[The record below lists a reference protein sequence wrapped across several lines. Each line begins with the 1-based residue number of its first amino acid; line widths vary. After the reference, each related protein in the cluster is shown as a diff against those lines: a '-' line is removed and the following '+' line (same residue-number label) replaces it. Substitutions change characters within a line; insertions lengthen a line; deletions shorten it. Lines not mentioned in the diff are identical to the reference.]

1 MRRALWITTLAL
13 LLWPGA
19 APALDRP
26 WIADTYF
33 YWYSWDYSLEQGG
46 WMGGIWNTPLDGY
59 YDSATYRD
67 NLRSLR
73 VASEWGLTDHFMDYW
88 GPGWKG
94 EGDVP
99 REAVVMRAAEE
110 LARRGYDI
118 HMSFYQD
125 GTDFDMKDFA
135 RNLDDGRQFRFFV
148 ENWGHSPVLPK
159 VDFRPVYLIYG
170 RNGAP
175 AVTQDGEGFRAWMR
189 ERYPGLYQVGK
200 AWGRELASWDDVKL
214 DFGSGGQRA
223 DSILYQRHVW
233 ATQWAELERRAQ
245 EQFNLSGVKCSF
257 DVAWKPYLGWD
268 FSTMPKVLGGPH
280 SYAGIFGAPEQ
291 DETDRFIQ
299 NAVAKYYHTVFFDTF
314 KNYYH
319 DAEIRTPGTIYPSEP
334 LHFDRFWAGNLGRY
348 AEAVLHLS
356 WNEWWEGSNLE
367 PCLEYGKTYC
377 EKNLLWATVMRQCF
391 DSIHQWNQGA
401 RVAVLLNDWHW
412 LVGGRNQ
419 QDITGCIEALRRAN
433 LRFDLIPDDFVTREK
448 LGPFEVV
455 IAPTG
460 GTGLGRNAAGEPIEA
475 LLREW
480 VEQQPAG
487 PGARPRRLVVSRLPE
502 WHQWLGLQPAE
513 PHRDEA
519 QAGPDLNLWVDVG
532 VEGDDRFLVEGSTF
546 REDWGQLAPGAFGAA
561 DHTLT
566 CRWTPGAGDTTV
578 FMLPFSPHRDHV
590 LRLAGSGFRP
600 NRVHVLLD
608 GQEAAAFDVLEGY
621 HEYEVRLPAAVVGSA
636 RLGELVL
643 RYERRNVPTEIDPE
657 HFPEEA
663 RVCNLAIDWLQLSTD
678 NVSAHDQQAL
688 NAELP
693 AETVRF
699 TTDAPG
705 ELRDAGWR
713 VGWTRHEAL
722 AAPQATVM
730 SRYASD
736 EMPRDVVVRQGENEV
751 WYANG
756 LLGAEGGRLIA
767 PLVTAWA
774 GVQPEYRVLGD
785 QVTGTMLA
793 GGDTRVVLAYNHDST
808 RRVGVDLQVPLPE
821 GGLSE
826 FVALSRDGKTFVD
839 LTDRAQVA
847 NGSASLREEL
857 QYYGAYAVA
866 SGPVT
871 LRTPPL
877 ALVPGE
883 ARGFEVVLDNN
894 VNHVT
899 TARLSLVSTL
909 PTIRADEVEVHL
921 DAYEDEKATIT
932 LRCDDTTDW
941 GRKTV
946 VFDLDCS
953 GRHAYL
959 WRRLD
964 ILRPPDL
971 RLAHTLVD
979 AAQADWEVENQALP
993 IMAGG
998 VAEDV
1003 RLTVG
1008 ERKAA
1013 LGDLP
1018 SGGRAT
1024 ARVPAPVLPGGPRL
1038 ESRLAELTWK
1048 TGGRRQYATTPVY
1061 YAVYPQEY
1069 QHVPDAVGPV
1079 VVFNA
1084 QPEDA
1089 VNEVVS
1095 VSPEPFRQA
1104 AKVELRQLFVRAADQ
1119 RTVPA
1124 QLSADGTELL
1134 FLATVPARSA
1144 APYYVCAGAAPT
1156 ESAQT
1161 LLTLA
1166 SDGLGTGHGWVAVS
1180 NEAVEV
1186 RLEEQ
1191 AGGCVTTLRSRRTG
1205 LDYAPRS
1212 FGVAY
1217 GNWGRLE
1224 PPDTAVTTT
1233 TFLGSTLERVEQ
1245 ASRPGVLEVLEA
1257 GPVRARVRVTWRD
1270 GAVSAEQLYT
1280 FVANR
1285 AGFGLDVL
1293 AEPRGAL
1300 DRYDELVPLNIRLER
1315 DQLTK
1320 VFPGFV
1326 GIADGLDQEQENHG
1340 WRQAS
1345 HVPPYATCMAPWE
1358 FPESVSVVLR
1368 SAAGLDQFRNGLWPA
1383 ERPGK
1388 GPARYVWLEYISRAK
1403 QRSVVSADVL
1413 LHPGHQKVAR
1423 LHLERL
1429 GDPLLPIVPQKY
1441 GWAGQE

>member
-1 MRRALWITTLAL
+1 MRRALCLATLL
-13 LLWPGA
+13 SLWPGVA
-19 APALDRP
+19 HALDRP

-33 YWYSWDYSLEQGG
+33 YWYTWDYKLEQGG
-46 WMGGIWNTPLDGY
+46 WMGGVWNTPLCGY
-59 YDSATYRD
+59 YDSSLYKD
-67 NLRSLR
+67 NLRELR
-73 VASEWGLTDHFMDYW
+73 TASEWGITDHFMDYW
-88 GPGWKG
+88 GQGWKG

-135 RNLDDGRQFRFFV
+135 RNLDEGRDFRFYV
-148 ENWGHSPVLPK
+148 ENWGQSPVLPK
-159 VDFRPVYLIYG
+159 VDLRPVYLVYG

-175 AVTQDGEGFRAWMR
+175 AVTKGDEGFRAWVR

-214 DFGSGGQRA
+214 DFGTGVQRA

-233 ATQWAELERRAQ
+233 ATQWGELERRAQ
-245 EQFNLSGVKCSF
+245 DEFHLSGVKCSF
-257 DVAWKPYLGWD
+257 DVAWKPYQGWD
-268 FSTMPKVLGGPH
+268 YSTMPKVLCGPH

-299 NAVAKYYHTVFFDTF
+299 NVVAKYYNTVFFDTF

-348 AEAVLHLS
+348 AEAMLHLS

-367 PCLEYGKTYC
+367 PSLEYGKTYC

-391 DSIHQWNQGA
+391 DSIRQWHQGA

-419 QDITGCIEALRRAN
+419 QDITGCIETLRRAN
-433 LRFDLIPDDFVTREK
+433 IRFDLIPDDFVTREK
-448 LGPFEVV
+448 LGSFEVV

-460 GTGLGRNAAGEPIEA
+460 GTGLGRNAAGDSIA
-475 LLREW
+475 DILREW

-487 PGARPRRLVVSRLPE
+487 PGARPRRLIASQMPE
-502 WHQWLGLQPAE
+502 WHEWLGLQAAE
-513 PHRDEA
+513 ARRGEA
-519 QAGPDLNLWVDVG
+519 KAGPDLNLWVDVG
-532 VEGDDRFLVEGSTF
+532 VEGGDRYLVEGSTQ
-546 REDWGQLAPGAFGAA
+546 REDWGKLPPESFGAT

-578 FMLPFSPHRDHV
+578 FLLPFSPHRDHV
-590 LRLAGSGFRP
+590 LRLAGSAFRA

-608 GQEAAAFDVLEGY
+608 GQEAAVFDLQEGY
-621 HEYEVRLPAAVVGSA
+621 HEYEVRLPAAVVGAA

-643 RYERRNVPTEIDPE
+643 RYERRNVPMELDPE
-657 HFPEEA
+657 HFPQEG

-678 NVSAHDQQAL
+678 NIPAHNQAPL
-688 NAELP
+688 NADLP
-693 AETVRF
+693 EETARF
-699 TTDAPG
+699 TGEAPG
-705 ELRDAGWR
+705 ELRGAAWR

-722 AAPQATVM
+722 AAPAATVM

-736 EMPRDVVVRQGENEV
+736 EMPRDLVVRRGENAV
-751 WYANG
+751 WYVNG
-756 LLGAEGGRLIA
+756 LVGAEAGKQIA

-774 GVQPEYRVLGD
+774 GVEPEYRVEGTD
-785 QVTGTMLA
+785 VTGTMLA
-793 GGDTRVVLAYNHDST
+793 AADTRVVLAYHDDSS
-808 RRVGVDLQVPLPE
+808 RRAGVELRVPLP
-821 GGLSE
+821 GGDLSE
-826 FVALSRDGKTFVD
+826 FMALSRDGKTFVD

-847 NGSASLREEL
+847 GGYASLREEL

-883 ARGFEVVLDNN
+883 AKSFTVLLDNN

-899 TARLSLVSTL
+899 TARLSLVSAV
-909 PTIRADEVEVHL
+909 PTIRGDEVEVHL
-921 DAYEDEKATIT
+921 DPYEDEQAAIT
-932 LRCDDTTDW
+932 LRCDDTVDW
-941 GRKTV
+941 GHKTV
-946 VFDLDCS
+946 VFDLACS
-953 GRHAYL
+953 GRHVYL
-959 WRRLD
+959 WRQLD
-964 ILRPPDL
+964 ILRPPEP
-971 RLAHTLVD
+971 RLTHTLVD
-979 AAQADWEVENQALP
+979 AARAEWEVENPASPLMP
-993 IMAGG
+993 GG

-1003 RLTVG
+1003 RLAVG
-1008 ERKAA
+1008 ERQAE
-1013 LGDLP
+1013 LGDVACG
-1018 SGGRAT
+1018 SRSRAG
-1024 ARVPAPVLPGGPRL
+1024 VPVPVLPGGPRL
-1038 ESRLAELTWK
+1038 ESRLAELSWRTAR
-1048 TGGRRQYATTPVY
+1048 RRQSATTPVY

-1069 QHVPDAVGPV
+1069 EHVPDAVGPV
-1079 VVFNA
+1079 AVFNA

-1089 VNEVVS
+1089 INEVVS
-1095 VSPEPFRQA
+1095 VSPEPFRKA
-1104 AKVELRQLFVRAADQ
+1104 AKVELRRLFVRAADQ
-1119 RTVPA
+1119 RVVPS

-1144 APYYVCAGAAPT
+1144 ATYYVCAGPAPGET
-1156 ESAQT
+1156 AQT

-1166 SDGLGTGHGWVAVS
+1166 SDGLGTGHGWVAV
-1180 NEAVEV
+1180 NNDAVEV

-1191 AGGCVTTLRSRRTG
+1191 AGGCVTALRSKPTG

-1217 GNWGRLE
+1217 GNWGRFE
-1224 PPDTAVTTT
+1224 PSDAAVTTT
-1233 TFLGSTLERVEQ
+1233 TYLGSKLERVEQ
-1245 ASRPGVLEVLEA
+1245 ASAPGVLEVLEA
-1257 GPVRARVRVTWRD
+1257 GPVRARVRATWHD
-1270 GAVSAEQLYT
+1270 AAVAAQQVYT

-1285 AGFGLDVL
+1285 AGFSLDVV
-1293 AEPRGAL
+1293 AEPHGAL
-1300 DRYDELVPLNIRLER
+1300 DRYDELVPLNVRLER
-1315 DQLTK
+1315 NRLTK
-1320 VFPGFV
+1320 VFPDFV
-1326 GIADGLDQEQENHG
+1326 GIAEGLDQEQENHG

-1345 HVPPYATCMAPWE
+1345 YVPPYATCMTPWD
-1358 FPESVSVVLR
+1358 FPESISVVLR
-1368 SAAGLDQFRNGLWPA
+1368 SSEGLDRFRNGLWPA

-1388 GPARYVWLEYISRAK
+1388 GPARYVWLEYISQAK
-1403 QRSVVSADVL
+1403 RPCRLSADVL
-1413 LHPGHQKVAR
+1413 VHPGHQKVAR
-1423 LHLERL
+1423 VHLERL
-1429 GDPLLPIVPQKY
+1429 KDPLLAIVPDNY
-1441 GWAGQE
+1441 RWAGQE